1 MCKVNCTVIQMLNYW
16 MTEKLSGCLLI
27 SSTFFDEIL
36 LPNLVKGLSLRLY
49 LLYIFHSMP
58 PDPKKIQA
66 LRSSGALNRHPEKV
80 RHPLFREHDFFD
92 PHDMVQVKY
101 ETVRAVEL
109 DSRPIAQASQ
119 DFALSRATIYEARTN
134 LRQAG
139 LAGLVARKR
148 GPKKPRKLTPEVRR
162 YLEELVDSQPD
173 LKAAALV
180 QRIRTRFSIVL
191 HPRTVEKAVRKK
203 GRQTP

>member
-1 MCKVNCTVIQMLNYW
+1 MCKVNCTVIQMLNYR
-16 MTEKLSGCLLI
+16 MAEKLSAHLMI
-27 SSTFFDEIL
+27 YSTLFDKIL

-101 ETVRAVEL
+101 ETVRAIEL
-109 DSRPIAQASQ
+109 DSRPIAQAAQ
-119 DFALSRATIYEARTN
+119 DFGLSRPTIYEARTN

-139 LAGLVARKR
+139 LEGLVPQKR
-148 GPKKPRKLTPEVRR
+148 GPKRPRKLTPEVRR
-162 YLEELVDSQPD
+162 YLEELADSEPD
-173 LKAAALV
+173 LKASALV

>member
-1 MCKVNCTVIQMLNYW
+1 MCKVNCTVIQMLNYR
-16 MTEKLSGCLLI
+16 MAEKLSECLLI

-36 LPNLVKGLSLRLY
+36 LLNLVKGLSLRLY

-101 ETVRAVEL
+101 ETVRAVEFER
-109 DSRPIAQASQ
+109 RPIAQAAQ
-119 DFALSRATIYEARTN
+119 DFGLSRPTIYEARTN

-139 LAGLVARKR
+139 LEGLVPQKR
-148 GPKKPRKLTPEVRR
+148 GPKKPRKLTPEVRS
-162 YLEELVDSQPD
+162 YLEELVDSEPD
-173 LKAAALV
+173 LKASALV